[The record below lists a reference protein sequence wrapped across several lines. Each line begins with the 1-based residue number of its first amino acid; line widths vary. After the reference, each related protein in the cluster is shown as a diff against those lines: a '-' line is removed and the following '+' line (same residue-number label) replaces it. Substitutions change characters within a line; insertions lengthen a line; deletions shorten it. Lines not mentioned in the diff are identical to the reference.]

1 MKIVTWNVNG
11 IIPCLNNGSLK
22 PLCALSPD
30 LICFQ
35 ETRTGE
41 RPEAVPGYHHHWNA
55 SERSGYAGVM
65 SATKKK
71 AIYAECG
78 VGDPA
83 LDREGR
89 LLSLEFEEF
98 YSVNAYFPKSQGS
111 LARHSYRMEWDEALR
126 EKLLAM
132 DERKPVILC
141 GDFNIT
147 RSSFDV
153 YPENERLI
161 WAEKGYMSEERES
174 LEGLLEIGFTDVF
187 RALYPEQ
194 TGAYTWWSNRM
205 NKRKENR
212 GWRLDYFCVSDRLMP
227 KVRGICHH
235 AEIMGSDHCPI
246 LLDIK
251 L

>member
-1 MKIVTWNVNG
+1 MKIASWNVNG
-11 IIPCLNNGSLK
+11 IMPCLANGSLG
-22 PLCALSPD
+22 PLYELAPD

-41 RPEAVPGYHHHWNA
+41 RPEAVPGYHHYWNS

-65 SATKKK
+65 TAARKEPLQVD
-71 AIYAECG
+71 YG
-78 VGDPA
+78 VGDAA

-89 LLSLEFEEF
+89 LLTLEFASF
-98 YSVNAYFPKSQGS
+98 YSVNAYFPNSQGS
-111 LARHSYRMEWDEALR
+111 IARHDYRMKWDTALR
-126 EKLLAM
+126 EKLAVL
-132 DERKPVILC
+132 DGRKPVILC
-141 GDFNIT
+141 GDFNTT
-147 RSSFDV
+147 RSALDV
-153 YPENERLI
+153 YPENERLF
-161 WAEKGYMSEERES
+161 WAEQGYMSEEREN
-174 LEGLLEIGFTDVF
+174 LEELLDNGFTDVF
-187 RALYPEQ
+187 RALHPEQ
-194 TGAYTWWSNRM
+194 AGAYTWWSNRL

>member
-1 MKIVTWNVNG
+1 
-11 IIPCLNNGSLK
+11 
-22 PLCALSPD
+22 
-30 LICFQ
+30 
-35 ETRTGE
+35 
-41 RPEAVPGYHHHWNA
+41 
-55 SERSGYAGVM
+55 
-65 SATKKK
+65 
-71 AIYAECG
+71 
-78 VGDPA
+78 
-83 LDREGR
+83 
-89 LLSLEFEEF
+89 
-98 YSVNAYFPKSQGS
+98 
-111 LARHSYRMEWDEALR
+111 
-126 EKLLAM
+126 
-132 DERKPVILC
+132 
-141 GDFNIT
+141 
-147 RSSFDV
+147 
-153 YPENERLI
+153 
-161 WAEKGYMSEERES
+161 MSEERES